1 MTVKQQIEQ
10 IQKKENGRFHQVYVV
25 SQTRKNIYA
34 SRKII
39 DGQMHH
45 AQWLFLN
52 FAQNKELELNKE
64 VKDLIVKSEKGVSV
78 SLSLQSDT
86 FSFNQYFI
94 VIERLAN
101 KNKARSV
108 KKGETWVLYKGHYT
122 L

>member
-34 SRKII
+34 SKRII

-45 AQWLFLN
+45 AQWLLLN

-94 VIERLAN
+94 VVERLAN